1 MGAVESVA
9 GPPSTASPSS
19 SIRSQQQDLQQ
30 GASQRP
36 GQELDGEEAP
46 TRSWMPVLKVSSVE
60 GLPVFKVSMP
70 DIVDTTDVVDT
81 TDIVNTP
88 DIASAMHISIGSHA
102 EVLKGE
108 DGLRVERVII
118 GGHSVLAAM
127 LVDGHGGHEAAAF
140 VLNKLLE
147 RVIAEAGGDA
157 SGASLSAATQRS
169 HAALH
174 KELLQAPSTS
184 GTTVTLCLVNET
196 LAELTVCN
204 VGDSFAIL
212 VPRSG
217 TSGKMN
223 EIVKLTASH
232 RLNDSESERHRV
244 RREGGKLGQAAL
256 DGHPVGPIRAFP
268 GGVCC
273 SRALG
278 DRDCGPWLSPIPF
291 TSTYAFPLSGAA
303 LIIASDGLWD
313 SLSDEIV
320 ADIILS
326 SKSTQ
331 DAAQRVVAMAI
342 QARGLRDDTTCICI
356 VGKGIT
362 HSRSPS
368 WETSPQPA
376 SPPQHP
382 MGQTSSA
389 IGRRQTWEDQ
399 VGSSNASPKGDANS
413 LSPSRMRRTSWEEDD
428 GSKEGRHSK
437 PHTQLRRGLLNM
449 IIPKSHHA
457 IQKEHKRSPCAPR
470 DSLTPVPTVNLAAAL
485 ASLDTRP
492 HAAEQH
498 VRISSLRYRVRN
510 DLSTKGGTLFS
521 HLRSGGAH
529 EDIGLRSEVLGKSKE
544 GDVMAGQLI
553 DQLADSTISSDGST
567 SSSNWGLFEDISAQ
581 LSEEDASSHSGSSHS
596 GSMHSQKIVK
606 VVWPNG
612 KSRRQATGS
621 RHKASS

>member
-457 IQKEHKRSPCAPR
+457 IQKEHKRSP
-470 DSLTPVPTVNLAAAL
+470 
-485 ASLDTRP
+485 
-492 HAAEQH
+492 
-498 VRISSLRYRVRN
+498 VRN